1 MLIFKCRMDATERRC
16 YKMQNININK
26 LKGKIVE
33 SGLTV
38 AALAEKMGIDRAT
51 LYRKLSN
58 NGDTMLVKDANCIV
72 SVLNLT
78 EDEAVAIFFSQFV
91 A

>member
-1 MLIFKCRMDATERRC
+1 ML
-16 YKMQNININK
+16 NVNINK

-33 SGLTV
+33 NGLTV

-58 NGDTMLVKDANCIV
+58 NGETMLVKDANAIV
-72 SVLNLT
+72 SALKLT
-78 EDEAVAIFFSQFV
+78 SDEAVAIFFSQFV

>member
-1 MLIFKCRMDATERRC
+1 MM
-16 YKMQNININK
+16 NVNVNK

-33 SGLTV
+33 NGMTV
-38 AALAEKMGIDRAT
+38 SSLAEKIGVDRAT

-58 NGDTMLVKDANCIV
+58 NGETMLVKDANAIV
-72 SVLNLT
+72 SVLHLT
-78 EDEAVAIFFSQFV
+78 AEDALAIFFSQIV